1 MNRDI
6 LTVIILAIVL
16 GIAAIYLRGG
26 FGTASFGN
34 GGPFLSPKFEVSE
47 PRAKET
53 RNPKNLNFRERITT
67 KAKKIIEK
75 ARERTEK
82 RNNENDKKEI
92 ISKPVN
98 EESKYKNK
106 VIIDL
111 SRAKESDPLKEYIT
125 IFISSRADFDSVNIS
140 GWEVK
145 NSKGEKFKIG
155 EGSRLPY
162 SSTVNT
168 KEIVF
173 LKKKE
178 KANIITGKSPIGTS
192 FLTNICAGYFEQ
204 FQDFFPP
211 LRQNCP
217 HPKNESNINSAGL
230 NDVCLDYIERLP
242 VCRIPLSQK
251 PFNLNN
257 ECLNFMEENIN
268 YSACVKE
275 HKSENNFYTGIWM
288 IYLNRDK
295 EIFKQKREII
305 SLYDESGKLVNSA
318 IY

>member
-6 LTVIILAIVL
+6 LIVIILAIVL

-26 FGTASFGN
+26 LRTASFGN
-34 GGPFLSPKFEVSE
+34 GGPYFSPKFEVSE
-47 PRAKET
+47 PKERT
-53 RNPKNLNFRERITT
+53 KRVNLRERIT
-67 KAKKIIEK
+67 AKSRGIIERS
-75 ARERTEK
+75 RERVEK
-82 RNNENDKKEI
+82 RNNKNDKKEI
-92 ISKPVN
+92 ISKPAS

-106 VIIDL
+106 VVIDL
-111 SRAKESDPLKEYIT
+111 ARSKESDPLKEYIT

-140 GWEVK
+140 GWGVK

-162 SSTVNT
+162 SSSVNT
-168 KEIVF
+168 KENVF

-178 KANIITGKSPIGTS
+178 KANIITGRSPIGTS

-204 FQDFFPP
+204 FQDFSPS
-211 LRQNCP
+211 LKQNCP
-217 HPKNESNINSAGL
+217 HPKNESNINSSGL
-230 NDVCLDYIERLP
+230 NDVCLDYIEKLP

-268 YSACVKE
+268 YNTCVKE
-275 HKSENNFYTGIWM
+275 HRFDNNFYTGTWM

-318 IY
+318 SY